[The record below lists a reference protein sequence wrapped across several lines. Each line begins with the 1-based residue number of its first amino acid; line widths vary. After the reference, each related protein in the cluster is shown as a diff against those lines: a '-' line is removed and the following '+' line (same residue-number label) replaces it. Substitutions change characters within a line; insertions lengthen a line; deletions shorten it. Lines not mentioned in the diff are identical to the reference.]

1 VPAGLGDCA
10 VLLSEDMQ
18 HELDVNG
25 TRILNPF
32 MPDAPSRAQS
42 T

>member
-1 VPAGLGDCA
+1 LGDCA

-18 HELDVNG
+18 HGLDVNG
-25 TRILNPF
+25 TRIVNPF
-32 MPDAPSRAQS
+32 TLDTPSPNQK